1 MRVLVIVFTMT
12 GLLVRGRTAA
22 AQIVEERPCEPPA
35 EFAKVTAGWADDT
48 SGFHRWLTPQLYER
62 LVTSWECQRIVYRSD
77 GFRVVGF
84 IYRPVDATKRHAA
97 IIVNRGGTGDFG
109 MMHPWLQSYYLAY
122 LEAGYVLVMSQYRGA
137 GGSEGADEYG
147 SADIADVTALVPIA
161 RALPY
166 VDPENLFML
175 GFSRGGI
182 MTYRA
187 LTMDL
192 PIRAAATVSG
202 LTNLSR
208 QIQYRPEMRES
219 VFRAL
224 FPNFERREAEH
235 YRIRS
240 AVEWADRIQTPL
252 LLIHGTAD
260 DRVRA
265 DDALELASKLQM
277 LGRPFELTVFDG
289 DGHGVPAHKL
299 EVDQHVIAWFNR
311 HRR

>member
-1 MRVLVIVFTMT
+1 MA
-12 GLLVRGRTAA
+12 LLAQTRTAA
-22 AQIVEERPCEPPA
+22 AQVLEERACEPPA
-35 EFAKVTAGWADDT
+35 EFAKVAAGWADDT
-48 SGFHRWLTPQLYER
+48 SGFREWITRPRYER
-62 LVTSWECQRIVYRSD
+62 IVSKWECRRIVYRS
-77 GFRVVGF
+77 GGLRVTGF
-84 IYRPVDATKRHAA
+84 IYRPVDATTRHPA

-109 MMHPWLQSYYLAY
+109 MMHPWLQSYYLPY
-122 LEAGYVLVMSQYRGA
+122 LDAGYVLVMPQYRGA
-137 GGSEGADEYG
+137 DGGEGADEYG
-147 SADIADVTALVPIA
+147 GADVTDVTALVPIT

-175 GFSRGGI
+175 GFSRGGM

-187 LTMDL
+187 LALDL

-208 QIQYRPEMRES
+208 LVQYRPEMRES
-219 VFRAL
+219 VFRTL
-224 FPNFERREAEH
+224 FPEFDRREAEH
-235 YRIRS
+235 YRLRS
-240 AVEWADRIQTPL
+240 AVEWPERIAIPL
-252 LLIHGTAD
+252 LLIHGTGD

-277 LGRPFELTVFDG
+277 LGRPFELAVFDG

-299 EVDQHVIAWFNR
+299 ETDQHVIGWFNR